1 MRSYGL
7 QSHIWNNNLKSG
19 LLLAG
24 FPILLGLMSFGLIML
39 LVGIGGDYRTMD
51 GAMSA
56 SVKTFGDYWLFPL
69 GMAALW
75 FVVAWF
81 FHQKMIEFSTRSK
94 GLSRKEAPDIY
105 NMLENLC
112 IERGLTPP
120 KLNVIETPALNAF
133 ASGLREKQYTVT
145 LTRGL
150 IDRLEPRE
158 LRAVM
163 AHELSHIRNRDVR
176 LLIISVIFVGI
187 FSFIGEMLF
196 RNMFRTGRW
205 TGGYSRGRNGDSRG
219 GGAIIL
225 AALAIVGI
233 SYLLALVIR
242 FAISRKR
249 EYLADAGA
257 VDLTKD
263 PDAMISALQKI
274 SGHSDLAVP
283 NDVQQMCI
291 DNDNAFAGIFTTH
304 PPIEKR
310 IKALV
315 DYAGGVVV

>member
-1 MRSYGL
+1 MRAYGL
-7 QSHIWNNNLKSG
+7 QSHIWNNNLKSM

-24 FPILLGLMSFGLIML
+24 FPILLALMFFALIL
-39 LVGIGGDYRTMD
+39 LVVGAGGQYSSVQSAMPAAAQTLGQYWFFPVGIAG
-51 GAMSA
+51 
-56 SVKTFGDYWLFPL
+56 
-69 GMAALW
+69 LW
-75 FVVAWF
+75 FLIAWF
-81 FHQKMIEFSTRSK
+81 GHQKMIELSTKSR
-94 GLSRKEAPDIY
+94 GLTRKEAPEIY

-112 IERGLTPP
+112 IERGETPP
-120 KLNVIETPALNAF
+120 KLNIIETPAMNAF
-133 ASGLREKQYTVT
+133 ASGLRESQYTVT
-145 LTRGL
+145 LTRG
-150 IDRLEPRE
+150 IIERLDPAE
-158 LRAVM
+158 LRAVI

-187 FSFIGEMLF
+187 FSFVGEMLF
-196 RNMFRTGRW
+196 RSMFRTGRW

-219 GGAIIL
+219 GGVIIL
-225 AALAIVGI
+225 AAIAIVAV
-233 SYLLALVIR
+233 SYILALVIR

-274 SGHSDLAVP
+274 SGHSDMDAP

-291 DNDNAFAGIFTTH
+291 DNDNAFAGIFMTH

-315 DYAGGVVV
+315 EYAGGAV